1 VYWKRD
7 PDFVPMKDPKTV
19 RLYVS
24 MGGGVSELLVIG
36 FKWYDARLNKGG
48 GGAIDLTM
56 HLFRLDFVNAVKRLQ
71 SALGQIV

>member
-1 VYWKRD
+1 MYWKRD